1 MITREDAT
9 RLAVMT
15 NTLRPTWSE
24 ASVMAVI
31 GDERIRVRR
40 TYRDTAVALAYL
52 ALDPST
58 QKPTRLFEAGPW
70 WASADAAMTAGSGP
84 TYRYPDLRDCR
95 TCGKP
100 QVDPHRGHD
109 YEPAFVSQTNRATP
123 DVIEAVRKAAI
134 ENAKPLPKIQPDNQE
149 ES

>member
-1 MITREDAT
+1 MITRDDAS

-31 GDERIRVRR
+31 GDERIRLRR

-52 ALDPST
+52 ALDSST

-70 WASADAAMTAGSGP
+70 WASADAAMSAGSGP

-100 QVDPHRGHD
+100 QAHPHLEHD
-109 YEPAFVSQTNRATP
+109 YEPAFVAVTNRAKP
-123 DVIEAVRKAAI
+123 DVIAVRQAAI
-134 ENAKPLPKIQPDNQE
+134 ESAKPLPVNETTKE
-149 ES
+149 K